1 MLDVERARPKCQER
15 PSPTLS
21 RPVCL
26 TTLQHHTSS
35 LSGARGDVSNL
46 QYYLGGYYVMM
57 LSWGS
62 KALSKPILS
71 SVVLEM
77 LCWPGV
83 MVSSICL
90 WSMVWTL
97 QRPQWPLIGQVS
109 QYWPLIGQW
118 EVTAAPGGQ
127 AWSPDSTGQLEV
139 VVRWRHTVSSKYFS
153 FKNLSVGIKM
163 IFEFWY
169 ILKCKV

>member
-26 TTLQHHTSS
+26 TLQHHTSS
-35 LSGARGDVSNL
+35 LSGAREEMSVISNMTR
-46 QYYLGGYYVMM
+46 GHYVMM

-71 SVVLEM
+71 SVLEM
-77 LCWPGV
+77 LCPGV

-90 WSMVWTL
+90 WSTVWTL
-97 QRPQWPLIGQVS
+97 QRPQRPLIGLMSV
-109 QYWPLIGQW
+109 YWPLIGQW

-139 VVRWRHTVSSKYFS
+139 VVRWRHTVSR
-153 FKNLSVGIKM
+153 
-163 IFEFWY
+163 
-169 ILKCKV
+169 KCFNI